1 MDDATGRVGRKKKT
15 TSTTSTTA
23 ASAATE
29 RETGDPTLPQ
39 EANERAR
46 EIREE
51 IAQTRDDMSE
61 TIEAIQDRL
70 KPSTV
75 VANATERVK
84 SATTEK
90 VKQMANT
97 AGDAADR
104 VVHNSFVDTIR
115 DNPWPVAMIG
125 IGAAW
130 LWMRGRSD
138 SGQYSTGRYAYGD
151 DYTERDEYTTES
163 DWRARTAPRR
173 MTYRSDEYAEDLRY
187 YDRSDERTSNV
198 GEYVDTVRSTAR
210 RTSRRAQN
218 SFNRVLRENP
228 LALGAAATIVG
239 AAIGMTLPETEVEN
253 EWMGDA
259 RDNVVERA
267 KEMAGNAAESVGS
280 AAEQV
285 KDVASRA
292 ADATKRS

>member
-15 TSTTSTTA
+15 ASTTT
-23 ASAATE
+23 ASAAVTE
-29 RETGDPTLPQ
+29 RETADPTLPQ
-39 EANERAR
+39 GADTRAR

-90 VKQMANT
+90 VRQMANT

-104 VVHNSFVDTIR
+104 MMHNSFADTVR
-115 DNPWPVAMIG
+115 ENPWPVAMIG

-130 LWMRGRSD
+130 LWMKSRSD
-138 SGQYSTGRYAYGD
+138 SGHYSTGRYGYGE
-151 DYTERDEYTTES
+151 DYSARDEYGTEN
-163 DWRARTAPRR
+163 DWRTRTAPAR
-173 MTYRSDEYAEDLRY
+173 MTYRQGEYDEDLGD
-187 YDRSDERTSNV
+187 YDRSDEHGSTA
-198 GEYVDTVRSTAR
+198 GEYVESARATAR

-218 SFNRVLRENP
+218 GFNRVLRQNP

-239 AAIGMTLPETEVEN
+239 VAIGLTLPETDVEN

-267 KEMAGNAAESVGS
+267 KEMAGNAAERVGT

-285 KDVASRA
+285 KDVATRA
-292 ADATKRS
+292 ADATKGT